1 MGFKVATYNV
11 LASAYIN
18 RGWYPHTTESY
29 LSPAWRVPAVAKR
42 IRELAADILCLQE
55 VEAVQFKAVADL
67 LEPLG
72 YHGQLALKGRGK
84 PDGCATF
91 FRTDRFD
98 LLEARRIDYDD
109 GNPTSGHI
117 AQVLLF
123 RHGARVLGVAN
134 THLRWDPPQ
143 TPLEQRIGYR
153 QARQLLDAVRGWSQ
167 TGCGWVVCGDL
178 NVEPDSDLVGLLR
191 SAGMDFSHRLF
202 RAAATSNTNGRTK
215 MLDYVFHNN
224 ALSAVPLPLPALRV
238 STPMPGPDHPSD
250 HLPVV
255 AEFEWVDVAYAAPQQ
270 SGFVGKA

>member
-18 RGWYPHTTESY
+18 RGWYPHTTETY

-55 VEAVQFKAVADL
+55 VEGVQFKAVADL

-98 LLEARRIDYDD
+98 LLDALRIDYDD

-117 AQVLLF
+117 AQILLL
-123 RHGARVLGVAN
+123 RDGARVLGVAN

-143 TPLEQRIGYR
+143 TAPDQRIGCR
-153 QARQLLDAVRGWSQ
+153 QARQLLDAVGECSQ
-167 TGCGWVVCGDL
+167 AGCGWVVCGDL
-178 NVEPDSDLVGLLR
+178 NVEPDSDLIGLLR
-191 SAGMDFSHRLF
+191 SSGMDFSHRLLPH
-202 RAAATSNTNGRTK
+202 AATSNTSGRTK
-215 MLDYVFHNN
+215 MIDYVLHNS
-224 ALSAVPLPLPALRV
+224 ALSATPLPLPPLDV
-238 STPMPGPDHPSD
+238 STAMPGPDEPSD

-255 AEFEWVDVAYAAPQQ
+255 AEFEWRDTPKVNP
-270 SGFVGKA
+270 

>member
-1 MGFKVATYNV
+1 MSFTVATYNV
-11 LASAYIN
+11 LASTYIN
-18 RGWYPHTTESY
+18 RGWYPHTPEHY
-29 LSPAWRVPAVAKR
+29 LSPAWRLPAVADR
-42 IRELAADILCLQE
+42 IKALSADILCLQE
-55 VEAVQFKAVADL
+55 VEDGQFAAAADVL
-67 LEPLG
+67 ASPC
-72 YHGQLALKGRGK
+72 YRGQLALKGQGK
-84 PDGCATF
+84 PDGCATV

-98 LLEARRIDYDD
+98 LLDAVRVDYDD
-109 GNPTSGHI
+109 GNPTSGHV
-117 AQVLLF
+117 AQILLF
-123 RHGARVLGVAN
+123 REGGRLLGVAN
-134 THLRWDPPQ
+134 THLKWDSPQ

-167 TGCGWVVCGDL
+167 AGCGWVVCGDL

-191 SAGMDFSHRLF
+191 SAGMDFSHRLL

-224 ALSAVPLPLPALRV
+224 ALSAVPLPLPALEV

-255 AEFEWVDVAYAAPQQ
+255 AELEWVDVPYAAPQQ